1 MTESPS
7 PSLSTATYLDKALAI
22 GYGRQVILGRFSAV
36 AADVGTCVDT
46 TIINDEDGMVRT
58 VAFLPIP
65 DGPLCLVSAGDG
77 KKIHVYNLSS
87 SEEDQER
94 RVSVTTPC
102 YSFGPHTKRI
112 THLATNSEGTIV
124 FADKF
129 GEVYRLR
136 LCWSPEHHV
145 EPDGDTASPASFLL
159 QHLSMFTCL
168 FLSSPIRRMEKIC
181 STEERDNTFC
191 RRLFTCDKDARVR
204 CSRFPETYVIEQYL
218 WRKLR
223 PTAKTTANTDDR
235 GALNVSPVTVMTEIP
250 AAGSLSLCASGASVG
265 AVMNRGCHALSAL
278 PTSPSSTSVV
288 ETAAGGLDYSL
299 SSLCN
304 CPSHQQECLDS
315 RSFYVLGH
323 HDGSISFWN
332 ARNDLGS
339 NSPDNALEQVW
350 VYTPGSLS
358 SPLQTEEQKQEST
371 GGVVG
376 LCYAVSA
383 VDAAGYSRHPEDCV
397 RGVFAAHDH
406 SCEVLFFPL
415 FSSTLTE
422 GCRPHVVLSKVSK
435 VTLPHPVVALKRCSS
450 NTAVVI
456 TRAGTIHFVEL
467 MPSNEVEKD
476 KDMAAQEWK
485 IHIREDYKM
494 EDMQC
499 ALRRMIRDET
509 PARTSQEG
517 LSKVNSASGVSG
529 AGRKAKKSETGSS
542 VLQELPTDEEE
553 DLSGLASLDLWAEW
567 QKEVITPFKRKRAG
581 CDDDGGDGEED
592 DEDNDL
598 EDSTKSPKKK
608 VNNKKK
614 VNP

>member
-1 MTESPS
+1 MAESPS

-22 GYGRQVILGRFSAV
+22 GYGRKVILGRFSAV

-46 TIINDEDGMVRT
+46 TILNDEDGMVRT

-65 DGPLCLVSAGDG
+65 DGPLCLVCAGDG
-77 KKIHVYNLSS
+77 KKINVYNLSS

-168 FLSSPIRRMEKIC
+168 FLSSPILRTEEIS
-181 STEERDNTFC
+181 STEDRNNTFC

-218 WRKLR
+218 WRKLP
-223 PTAKTTANTDDR
+223 PTENTTAQPDDD
-235 GALNVSPVTVMTEIP
+235 GPLHQSPVTVMTEIP
-250 AAGSLSLCASGASVG
+250 GAGSLCHCANGANVG
-265 AVMNRGCHALSAL
+265 TVEHRCGLALSAPPST
-278 PTSPSSTSVV
+278 PTSTSVA

-299 SSLCN
+299 TSLSH
-304 CPSHQQECLDS
+304 CPSHRQQCLDS

-323 HDGSISFWN
+323 HDGRISFWN
-332 ARNDLGS
+332 AKNDLGS
-339 NSPDNALEQVW
+339 SCPENALEQVSI
-350 VYTPGSLS
+350 YTPAPLS
-358 SPLQTEEQKQEST
+358 SPSLTAEESKQEST

-383 VDAAGYSRHPEDCV
+383 VDAAGYARHPEDCV

-422 GCRPHVVLSKVSK
+422 GSRPHVVLSKVSK

-450 NTAVVI
+450 SVAVAI

-467 MPSNEVEKD
+467 MPSNEVEMN
-476 KDMAAQEWK
+476 KDMDAQKWR
-485 IHIREDYKM
+485 IHIRDDCKM
-494 EDMQC
+494 EDMQS
-499 ALRRMIRDET
+499 ALRHMIGDET
-509 PARTSQEG
+509 PVRTSQDG
-517 LSKVNSASGVSG
+517 LSKARSPSGSSG
-529 AGRKAKKSETGSS
+529 TGRKTQKSETGRSA
-542 VLQELPTDEEE
+542 LHDLPTEEE
-553 DLSGLASLDLWAEW
+553 EELSGLVSLDLWAEW
-567 QKEVITPFKRKRAG
+567 QKEVITPYKRKRAG
-581 CDDDGGDGEED
+581 CDDDGEED

-598 EDSTKSPKKK
+598 EDRTKSPKKK
-608 VNNKKK
+608 VNTKKK
-614 VNP
+614 